1 MSNHDDL
8 PPPPTAEPTIIHTVP
23 LYLNELVRIFQLR
36 EICDDDERKPLGNV
50 RLHTVNGRRCWDATD
65 SIRAVRYIADFDSGD
80 YDVLIP
86 LSMVLASSSVLGDGN
101 QIELQVV
108 EIPNGPRRIIL
119 VGQGGSISVDDRQLG
134 FPDLDEIT
142 TGSDDDARATV
153 SLTRLL
159 NFTHPLRYSRFPLK
173 DDDPMVPCLLTL
185 EGDGLRADLDWGDCG
200 ISTSLIPVRGSGGT
214 VSRLVAPALLYSLG
228 LLFEGDD
235 TEIEM
240 VFPAAVAQPLRLSSP
255 DMVAW
260 LMPIGHPD
268 EIETLRKGVEA
279 VISEVCGPIGTRRD
293 DDGDYP
299 LYRQGAAVYGRLV
312 NGTPSMFQVFA
323 VVLRD
328 LEPSV
333 ELLAELN
340 DLNMTIGFAR
350 LFHVDGQVLAE
361 VDLVAS
367 TLDPTELATALDRII
382 EIAERVSPTLEVVF
396 GGNAASNVQE
406 MRWQSYRT
414 MVVDAEVTPGSMAQL
429 NGVGAVEAWPF
440 PGPVYVL
447 TAWNPQGVPLDDA
460 AHHSIN
466 HRIAV
471 DILQHGGRFV
481 HGVGRSPD
489 GEHREPSLVAWGIT
503 REEARIMG
511 RRANQDAIAEI
522 DAGDFRLVSCQ
533 NDQTNSWGRFE

>member
-8 PPPPTAEPTIIHTVP
+8 PLPPAAEPTIVHTVEIAYDEF
-23 LYLNELVRIFQLR
+23 LRLFELRL
-36 EICDDDERKPLGNV
+36 ICADDERKAIGNL

-65 SIRAVRYIADFDSGD
+65 SIRAARFSPDFDSGD
-80 YDVLIP
+80 YDLLVP
-86 LSMVLASSSVLGDGN
+86 PSMLMFGSTVLGDG
-101 QIELQVV
+101 ITLQLQLAAM
-108 EIPNGPRRIIL
+108 PDGSQRIVL
-119 VGQGGSISVDDRQLG
+119 VGAGGSTSVEHRNLG
-134 FPDLDEIT
+134 FPNLDNIT
-142 TGSDDDARATV
+142 SGSDADVRATL
-153 SLTRLL
+153 SHKHLI
-159 NFTHPLRYSRFPLK
+159 NFTHPLHVSRYPL

-185 EGDGLRADLDWGDCG
+185 EGDSLRADLDWGDCG
-200 ISTSLIPVRGSGGT
+200 VTTLLMPVRGSGGS
-214 VSRLVAPALLYSLG
+214 VSRLVAPALLYSLT

-240 VFPAAVAQPLRLSSP
+240 VLPAAVAQPLRLSSRE
-255 DMVAW
+255 MQVW
-260 LMPIGHPD
+260 LTPIGHPN

-328 LEPSV
+328 VEPSV

-350 LFHVDGQVLAE
+350 LFDVDGQVLAE

-367 TLDPTELATALDRII
+367 TLDPAELATALDRIVG
-382 EIAERVSPTLEVVF
+382 IAERVSPTLEVVF

-414 MVVDAEVTPGSMAQL
+414 MVVDAEVKPGSMTQL
-429 NGVGAVEAWPF
+429 NGIGAVEAWPF

-460 AHHSIN
+460 VHHSIN
-466 HRIAV
+466 HKIAI
-471 DILQHGGRFV
+471 DILQRGGRFV
-481 HGVGRSPD
+481 HGVGRSPND
-489 GEHREPSLVAWGIT
+489 EHREPSLVAWGIT
-503 REEARIMG
+503 RDEARIMG

-522 DAGDFRLVSCQ
+522 DAHEFRLLSCP
-533 NDQTNSWGRFE
+533 NDQTEAWGRFE